1 MGVVNSLRR
10 DECGQ
15 VILFTAQLLPVLL
28 GMTAIAVDVGGY
40 ADDKRNLQNAAD
52 AIALAAAR
60 DMCMPNPVDCS
71 NTATARTTANAYAV
85 SNNLDP
91 STMTVQFLGGNAAP
105 KVRVTITHPHRFAF
119 MPILGVNSK
128 DVSVV
133 AAAAKVSPG
142 GIPGVVPYG
151 VTQATLDAAGSGND
165 VVLKY
170 DASGGSTSG
179 NFGAI
184 SLDGRGAPPY
194 TNDLQH
200 GSPSTVCSQSTPGCD
215 SKSCPGSFPS
225 PCAEN
230 APSCTGPVC
239 DSEPGNKIGPT
250 RAGIDYR
257 LNNTSA
263 GCQTFAQVF
272 TAGGGALGN
281 YVLNPDCNPWGA
293 GACPVPDTGAPCS
306 RRVIVVPIIDGFSN
320 GRKPITILGFGLFFL
335 EGYANGSSCTGNN
348 CQVLGRFVKADVT
361 MNALTG
367 GYDPNSSTHFERLVE

>member
-1 MGVVNSLRR
+1 MGVISSLRR
-10 DECGQ
+10 AERGQ
-15 VILFTAQLLPVLL
+15 VIFLTALLLPVLL
-28 GMTAIAVDVGGY
+28 GLTAIAVDVVGY

-60 DMCMPNPVDCS
+60 DMCTPNPADCS
-71 NTATARTTANAYAV
+71 NTSTALSAANAYAV

-91 STMTVQFLGGNAAP
+91 STMTVQFLGGNTAP
-105 KVRVTITHPHRFAF
+105 KVRVTITHPHSFSF
-119 MPILGVNSK
+119 MRILGVNSK

-133 AAAAKVSPG
+133 AASTKVSPG
-142 GIPGVVPYG
+142 GIPGVVPFG
-151 VTQATLDAAGSGND
+151 VTQATINAAVPGTD

-170 DASGGSTSG
+170 DASGGSVSG

-184 SLDGRGAPPY
+184 DVDGTGSPPY
-194 TNDLQH
+194 TADLQH
-200 GSPSTVCSQSTPGCD
+200 GSPSTTCSQPMAGCNSTV
-215 SKSCPGSFPS
+215 CPGNFPS

-239 DSEPGNKIGPT
+239 SSEPGNKIGPT
-250 RAGIDYR
+250 RTGIDYR
-257 LNNTSA
+257 MNNTSA

-272 TAGGGALGN
+272 TAGGGAPGN

-320 GRKPITILGFGLFFL
+320 GKKPITILGFALFFL

-361 MNALTG
+361 MNALAG
-367 GYDPNSSTHFERLVE
+367 AYDPNSSTHFERLTE